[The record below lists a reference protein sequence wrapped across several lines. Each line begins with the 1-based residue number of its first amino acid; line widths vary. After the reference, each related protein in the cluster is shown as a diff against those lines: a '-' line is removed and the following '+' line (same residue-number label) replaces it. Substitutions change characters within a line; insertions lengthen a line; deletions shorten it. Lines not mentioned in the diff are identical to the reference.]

1 MPPNLISEFWP
12 TKVDH
17 FSRKTLFLPKF
28 HSLSYHL
35 GSPPLFIYII
45 APRAINISL
54 QTPNRSPKLTFQV
67 KFRGVGGLPIKILLF
82 WTYHHDLC
90 SKCLSCFGVFRKIRA
105 LFIFTICRA
114 WPAENDSPSPSW
126 PRWLGDSWR
135 QTQHAMLC
143 TVSSSLG
150 DSWRQTQHAMLC
162 TVSSSFFEPSEARDG
177 VEKVKTATT
186 DHETMDG
193 VLAPTCCRDT
203 DECWWL
209 LLTQCPQHLPI
220 QYSS

>member
-35 GSPPLFIYII
+35 GII

-54 QTPNRSPKLTFQV
+54 LTPNRSPKLTFHV

-114 WPAENDSPSPSW
+114 WPAENDSPPSPDLDDWVIPEDRHSMPCCVQFLRVW
-126 PRWLGDSWR
+126 VIPEDRHSMPCCVQFLR
-135 QTQHAMLC
+135 
-143 TVSSSLG
+143 VSSS
-150 DSWRQTQHAMLC
+150 
-162 TVSSSFFEPSEARDG
+162 PARPG
-177 VEKVKTATT
+177 TESRRSRPPPRTT
-186 DHETMDG
+186 RRWM
-193 VLAPTCCRDT
+193 VF
-203 DECWWL
+203 L
-209 LLTQCPQHLPI
+209 LLPAVEIPMNADDCF
-220 QYSS
+220 

>member
-35 GSPPLFIYII
+35 GII

-54 QTPNRSPKLTFQV
+54 ITPNMSPKLTFHV
-67 KFRGVGGLPIKILLF
+67 KFRGVGGLLIKILLF

-114 WPAENDSPSPSW
+114 WPAENDSPSPSR